1 MLQLNV
7 KEAPQCSQ
15 CSSLHLSAFSDL
27 YIADLEKFSN
37 SKACVFVKDG
47 DYIFQEGKYPSGI
60 FCIHKGKIKL
70 SRDGQEGREH
80 IVRFAKE
87 GDILGY
93 KALITG
99 GTYSASAVALDDCHI
114 CVIPRE
120 LFFETIQ
127 HNPKLAMKMM
137 EILTNE
143 LNNAEERVM
152 ELAQKTV
159 RERLAETLLIL
170 LETFGTEED
179 GETINVSLTRE
190 EIANIVGTATESV
203 IRLLADFKK
212 SELIELKGRKIAIK
226 KPIALIKEAHL
237 TD

>member
-1 MLQLNV
+1 MLSLHIQGD
-7 KEAPQCSQ
+7 PHCSK
-15 CSSLHLSAFSDL
+15 CSSLHLSAFSEL
-27 YIADLEKFSN
+27 YIEDIDAIST
-37 SKACVFVKDG
+37 SKTCIFVKSG
-47 DYIFQEGKYPSGI
+47 NHIFQEGKYPSGI
-60 FCIHKGKIKL
+60 YCIHKGKIKL
-70 SRDGQEGREH
+70 SRDGHEGREH

-87 GDILGY
+87 GDVLGY
-93 KALITG
+93 KTLITG
-99 GTYSASAVALDDCHI
+99 STYTASAVALDDSHLCI
-114 CVIPRE
+114 IPKE

-127 HNPKLAMKMM
+127 RNPKLSMKML
-137 EILTNE
+137 EILVHE

-203 IRLLADFKK
+203 IRLLSDFKK
-212 SELIELKGRKIAIK
+212 LEMIELRGRKIAIK

-237 TD
+237 SD

>member
-7 KEAPQCSQ
+7 KDAPQCSQ

-27 YIADLEKFSN
+27 YIDDLEKFSH
-37 SKACVFVKDG
+37 SKSCIFVKDG
-47 DYIFQEGKYPSGI
+47 DYIFHEGKYPSGI

-120 LFFETIQ
+120 LFFEMIQ
-127 HNPKLAMKMM
+127 NNPKLSMKMM
-137 EILTNE
+137 EILANE

>member
-7 KEAPQCSQ
+7 KDAPQCSQ
-15 CSSLHLSAFSDL
+15 CSSLHLSAFSEL
-27 YIADLEKFSN
+27 YINDLEKFSQ
-37 SKACVFVKDG
+37 SKSCMFIKSG
-47 DYIFQEGKYPSGI
+47 EPIFHEGKYPSGI
-60 FCIHKGKIKL
+60 FCVHKGKIKL

-99 GTYSASAVALDDCHI
+99 STYTASAIALDDCHI

-127 HNPKLAMKMM
+127 QHPKLAMKMM
-137 EILTNE
+137 EILVHE
-143 LNNAEERVM
+143 LNTAEERVM

-179 GETINVSLTRE
+179 GETINVTLTRE

-212 SELIELKGRKIAIK
+212 LSLIELKGRKILIK
-226 KPIALIKEAHL
+226 KPIALINEAHL

>member
-1 MLQLNV
+1 
-7 KEAPQCSQ
+7 
-15 CSSLHLSAFSDL
+15 
-27 YIADLEKFSN
+27 
-37 SKACVFVKDG
+37 
-47 DYIFQEGKYPSGI
+47 
-60 FCIHKGKIKL
+60 
-70 SRDGQEGREH
+70 
-80 IVRFAKE
+80 
-87 GDILGY
+87 
-93 KALITG
+93 
-99 GTYSASAVALDDCHI
+99 LDDCHI

-127 HNPKLAMKMM
+127 NDPKLAMRML
-137 EILTNE
+137 EILANE